1 VTNDAHEP
9 HMASEGHRK
18 ALRMR
23 QALNQAP
30 FIVVVLL
37 LLVAAVLVE
46 IDRWRR
52 GGAVIG
58 FAVIV
63 AAVLR
68 AALPTNR
75 AGLLAVRGRVFDV
88 VVLALVGAAI
98 LWVSWTINP
107 LGTGRN

>member
-1 VTNDAHEP
+1 
-9 HMASEGHRK
+9 MSEAGSEHHRR
-18 ALRMR
+18 ALRVR
-23 QALNQAP
+23 LLLNQAP
-30 FIVVVLL
+30 FLVVVFL

-46 IDRWRR
+46 LDRWRR

-58 FAVIV
+58 FAVIT
-63 AAVLR
+63 AAVFR

-75 AGLLAVRGRVFDV
+75 VGLLAVRGRLFDV

-107 LGTGRN
+107 LGTRAG

>member
-1 VTNDAHEP
+1 
-9 HMASEGHRK
+9 
-18 ALRMR
+18 MR

-30 FIVVVLL
+30 FAAVVLL

-68 AALPTNR
+68 AVLPTNR
-75 AGLLAVRGRVFDV
+75 AGLLAVRSRVFDV
-88 VVLALVGAAI
+88 AVLALVGAAI